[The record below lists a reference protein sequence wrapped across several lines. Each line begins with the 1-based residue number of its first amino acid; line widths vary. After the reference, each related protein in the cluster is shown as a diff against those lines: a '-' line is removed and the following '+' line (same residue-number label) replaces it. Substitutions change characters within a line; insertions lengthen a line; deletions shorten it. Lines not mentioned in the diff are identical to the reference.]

1 MPTKTKKT
9 KEEAIPKT
17 SKARFISQTAELKLV
32 NKATYTKEV
41 EGRIV
46 VVPGT
51 SIQFHNGVYETN
63 DAAEIKFL
71 ESHPNFGNV
80 FYRIK
85 PTEDA
90 QKSREERFQDLE
102 AREKALA
109 EKEKEL
115 KKKEMALKGHE
126 EGAKTPSAKGIRG
139 TESIK
144 PKKPKF

>member
-1 MPTKTKKT
+1 MPKT
-9 KEEAIPKT
+9 KEEKET
-17 SKARFISQTAELKLV
+17 KSKVARYISQVAELKLV

-51 SIQFHNGVYETN
+51 SIQFHDGIYETSN
-63 DAAEIKFL
+63 PEEIKFL
-71 ESHPNFGNV
+71 ESHPNFGNI

-90 QKSREERFQDLE
+90 QKAREEQFKSLE
-102 AREKALA
+102 AKEKELA

-115 KKKEMALKGHE
+115 REREMALKGHE
-126 EGAKTPSAKGIRG
+126 EGAKTPSTKGIRG